1 MKSKFHLISIIN
13 QTLDRYKKKAEHCPV
28 NDETS
33 EQLKADIARMGHL
46 RNVIRTGIN
55 YNRPVTFE
63 VTERDGIQELSL
75 IAGRTLIT
83 IPFAIDVSK
92 YDISLVNMLKHAEDI
107 EPWFLSGITA
117 DENGDLIN
125 VGSDGV
131 LYHPNYE
138 GHSHHLGDS
147 TPYRSNGVYDLFA
160 QFLIEVVDFL
170 MMEYLCTQKQEV
182 VEKNGKQTHV
192 FVRSPYPG
200 EHWPKKVKP
209 KVKAQGEDEVQK
221 ALLLIRKE
229 VRRKALR
236 SDPDKKNVIV
246 EGVLDVIEQFLA
258 KE

>member
-13 QTLDRYKKKAEHCPV
+13 QTLDRYKKKAEHCLV
-28 NDETS
+28 NDETQ
-33 EQLKADIARMGHL
+33 EQLKADLARMGHL

-83 IPFAIDVSK
+83 IPFITEA
-92 YDISLVNMLKHAEDI
+92 SLVGMLKHAEDI
-107 EPWFLSGITA
+107 EPWFLSSITA
-117 DENGDLIN
+117 DEHGNLIN
-125 VGSDGV
+125 VGSDGI
-131 LYHPNYE
+131 LYHPNFE
-138 GHSHHLGDS
+138 GHAHHLGDS

-170 MMEYLCTQKQEV
+170 MMEYICTQKEEV

-209 KVKAQGEDEVQK
+209 KVKAKDEDEVKK

-236 SDPDKKNVIV
+236 QGSDQKNVVV

-258 KE
+258 K